1 MIDYYFYELLIDELP
16 PIPAPSYK
24 SYKSDGLDEAL
35 KDFELM
41 KQHDTYV
48 SLYLMKITV
57 KGKFTKRERI
67 KEYHVEKWKY
77 LNDN

>member
-1 MIDYYFYELLIDELP
+1 MKDYIFYELLVDELP
-16 PIPAPSYK
+16 PKTPSFKNYK
-24 SYKSDGLDEAL
+24 GNELEEAL

-41 KQHDTYV
+41 KGFDDYV
-48 SLYLMKITV
+48 SLYLIKTTI
-57 KGKFTKRERI
+57 KGDETIRERI